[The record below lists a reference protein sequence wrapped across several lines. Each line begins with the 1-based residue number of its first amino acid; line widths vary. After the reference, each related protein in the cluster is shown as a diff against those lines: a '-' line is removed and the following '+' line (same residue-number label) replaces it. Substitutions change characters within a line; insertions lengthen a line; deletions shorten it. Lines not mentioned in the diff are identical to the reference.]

1 MSYAPS
7 SERPGRNPR
16 AEILREAEYLV
27 NGSRNTQYGD
37 PNQDFSRTAAMWSAY
52 LGTEVHPHDVGW
64 MMAMLKASRNR
75 HQLKR
80 DNYADAAG
88 YIACAYDCA
97 TTNTALD
104 VRKCGNKEGESE

>member
-37 PNQDFSRTAAMWSAY
+37 PNQDFSRTAAMCRPTWAPRS
-52 LGTEVHPHDVGW
+52 TPTTW
-64 MMAMLKASRNR
+64 
-75 HQLKR
+75 
-80 DNYADAAG
+80 AG
-88 YIACAYDCA
+88 
-97 TTNTALD
+97 
-104 VRKCGNKEGESE
+104 